1 MRCILLW
8 FSIYYLAPFCFSLKK
23 FHWHIL
29 SGQSIG
35 DVLFQFLP
43 VRKILSLSSHSEWQL
58 CQVEYSWLE
67 YFSFQHF
74 ESIVLL
80 PSGLHSFRWKNLL
93 IVLWGSLVCK
103 KFSSCSTSLAFDALI
118 TRCLVGPT
126 LGSSYLELC
135 ELPGSDY
142 LFPYPNNGTFPPFCL
157 QISFLSLFL
166 SLLLLGFHNVKVS
179 LLDVVP

>member
-1 MRCILLW
+1 MVFFLLIS
-8 FSIYYLAPFCFSLKK
+8 SI
-23 FHWHIL
+23 
-29 SGQSIG
+29 
-35 DVLFQFLP
+35 LFQLKEVSLTYLIRP
-43 VRKILSLSSHSEWQL
+43 VYWWCTVSVFACLENSISSHSEWQF
-58 CQVEYSWLE
+58 CQVEYFWLE
-67 YFSFQHF
+67 DFSFQHF

-80 PSGLHSFRWKNLL
+80 PSGLHGFCWKNLL

-103 KFSSCSTSLAFDALI
+103 KFFSCSTSLVFDALI

-126 LGSSYLELC
+126 LGSSYLKLYG
-135 ELPGSDY
+135 LPGSGY
-142 LFPYPNNGTFPPFCL
+142 LFPYPNNRTFPPIYL